1 VTNGS
6 KRDYPRNTPEFDGW
20 LKANAAVGSIVAI
33 GILAMAVAGLFSE
46 GRDVATEFSSVT
58 VKPASYATH

>member
-1 VTNGS
+1 MTNGS
-6 KRDYPRNTPEFDGW
+6 RRDYSRNAPEFDGW
-20 LKANAAVGSIVAI
+20 LKANAVVGSIVAI